1 MLNEGAALS
10 EGVSLLLQRMKSHPE
25 EFNVEHGRWSDVLV
39 SVYHRAHATGNATA
53 VIGVPPD
60 AWMSPSEVEAIWHE
74 YVQLKQKRFHSWVM
88 EKLLTNDVTED
99 KHFSVGAFAQGKRI
113 PRTLMQNAATAIQP
127 GSWQEVATQTS
138 NTSIAQKLKDKLNNI

>member
-88 EKLLTNDVTED
+88 ETLLAGETEGERMD
-99 KHFSVGAFAQGKRI
+99 TYALSQGKRRLQGAGDGGI
-113 PRTLMQNAATAIQP
+113 
-127 GSWQEVATQTS
+127 WQTVGAQIS
-138 NTSIAQKLKDKLNNI
+138 NTPLTPLAQKLKDKLNNI